1 MTDILQVDIGAIA
14 PPPSPAGPHTPSG
27 HGRLHAILAWL
38 RSHPMSSTAGL
49 LILLA
54 AIYWGLV
61 ASNRYVSEARV
72 VVDRTDFNVG
82 QTVDLSSLITGGG
95 THNQADMLLL
105 RDHLRSTDML
115 ARLQARLDL
124 RAHYS
129 DRRRDPLSRM
139 WSATVPQEFF
149 LRHYL
154 SRVSIEMDEAAGVLR
169 IRAQAY
175 DEQTA
180 QAIAKAL
187 LEEGEAF
194 MNEMGHRLAREQ
206 VGFLEKQVAESGERA
221 LKARTALLNFQNKT
235 GLISPQ
241 AKAESLVAITARLE
255 GQLSELKARRTAML
269 GYLSPQAADV
279 AQIDLQIGALER
291 QLVEEQK
298 RLAAPQGSTL
308 NSRVEEY
315 QRLEME
321 ANFAQDVYRTSLVGL
336 EKGRLE
342 AGRTLKK
349 LSVLQSPTLP
359 EYPEQPERL
368 YNLLVFALAILALGG
383 IAHLLL
389 AIVRDHK
396 D

>member
-1 MTDILQVDIGAIA
+1 MTDILPVAVGAAATA
-14 PPPSPAGPHTPSG
+14 PSLAAPRPPSER
-27 HGRLHAILAWL
+27 GRLHAVLAWI
-38 RSHPMSSTAGL
+38 RSHPTMSAAGL

-54 AIYWGLV
+54 AIYWCLV
-61 ASNRYVSEARV
+61 ASDRYVSEARV
-72 VVDRTDFNVG
+72 VVDRTDFSVG
-82 QTVDLSSLITGGG
+82 QNVDLSSLITGGG
-95 THNQADMLLL
+95 ARNQADMLLL

-129 DRRRDPLSRM
+129 DRSRDPLSRM

-175 DEQTA
+175 DERTA
-180 QAIAKAL
+180 QAIAKVL

-221 LKARTALLNFQNKT
+221 LKARTSLLNFQNKT

-255 GQLSELKARRTAML
+255 GQLSELKARRAAMI
-269 GYLSPQAADV
+269 GYLSPQAPDV
-279 AQIDLQIGALER
+279 AQIDLQVGALER
-291 QLVEEQK
+291 QLAEEQK

-349 LSVLQSPTLP
+349 LSVLQSATLP

-368 YNLLVFALAILALGG
+368 YNLLVFALVVLTLGG
-383 IAHLLL
+383 IAQLLL